1 MNTILKQ
8 LVKDIENY
16 NLPKDLSSYDKIHC
30 ELKHD
35 NRIYWYYKEEMD
47 FWQEEGLNIYE
58 CYKDMNSGII
68 VGRPDIDV
76 RGSELD
82 VEDCV
87 VIIDNYPTEKEYPVY
102 TWISLKRI
110 LDDKFL
116 VDIFDDKM
124 IGGWK

>member
-1 MNTILKQ
+1 MKTILKQ

-16 NLPKDLSSYDKIHC
+16 NLPKDLSSYDKIRC
-30 ELKHD
+30 ELKHG
-35 NRIYWYYKEEMD
+35 NRVYWYYKEEMD
-47 FWQEEGLNIYE
+47 FWQDEGLNIYE

-87 VIIDNYPTEKEYPVY
+87 IIIDNYPTEKEYPVY

-124 IGGWK
+124 IGG